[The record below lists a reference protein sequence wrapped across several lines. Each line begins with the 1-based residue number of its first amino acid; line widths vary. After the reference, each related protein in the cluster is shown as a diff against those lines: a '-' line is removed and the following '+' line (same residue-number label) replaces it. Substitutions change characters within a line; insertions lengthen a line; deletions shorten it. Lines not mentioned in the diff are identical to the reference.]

1 MKSIKKNFNIF
12 TSPIKIFKGMA
23 SKELHYFAPKSVH
36 SESVFFLD
44 NYKYKTKIVN
54 YFSYQLIYFAF

>member
-1 MKSIKKNFNIF
+1 MKSIKKKFNIF

-36 SESVFFLD
+36 SESGFFLD

-54 YFSYQLIYFAF
+54 YFS